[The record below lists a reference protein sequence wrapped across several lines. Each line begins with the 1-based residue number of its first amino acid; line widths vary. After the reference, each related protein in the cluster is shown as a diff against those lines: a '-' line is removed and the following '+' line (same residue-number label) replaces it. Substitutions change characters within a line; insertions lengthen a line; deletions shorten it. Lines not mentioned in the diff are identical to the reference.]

1 MRIDAQ
7 AQSVLNDLYLKFES
21 NSEVSISAPE
31 YDQLQIDYLIESGL
45 LTKTDAS
52 TLSGWA
58 YIVKPTYEGKVYIS
72 HLKEAPITKLHEFIR
87 RGEEIGKKEY
97 HPAERGF
104 AISYVSGPLYNAWMD
119 EINIFNERYLKG
131 HPMHDQIYQTYFH
144 RRNRPSAYED
154 MMGHLYALSADD
166 EFKVEKI
173 EEGRIQSV
181 KNRNPAIG
189 RMLQEDIDRCK
200 SFLSDSKDESV
211 GLDLYIEITSRYDSI
226 IPNLGAGLYQCMPE
240 QHWYDPEISGLS
252 LIFNLK
258 SIMNKML
265 AYQAVNYPIQ
275 ETGLHIIERKSM
287 SNKVF
292 IVHGHDDAAIATL
305 VKMRLDYLHEDNG
318 CLDDVDIMAIKRGL
332 PNYFKEHMD
341 RDLFVYVV
349 REEQVIVACAFLL
362 VIEKPMSPAF
372 INGKTGTVLNVY
384 TCPSYRNRKY
394 AKMIMQ
400 ALLSKAKELQLS
412 VVDLKSTEDGYHL
425 YKSVGFTDDCSKYH
439 LMKWKNPDVENNRQA

>member
-173 EEGRIQSV
+173 EEGRIESV
-181 KNRNPAIG
+181 KNRNQAID

-200 SFLSDSKDESV
+200 SFL
-211 GLDLYIEITSRYDSI
+211 L
-226 IPNLGAGLYQCMPE
+226 
-240 QHWYDPEISGLS
+240 
-252 LIFNLK
+252 
-258 SIMNKML
+258 
-265 AYQAVNYPIQ
+265 QA
-275 ETGLHIIERKSM
+275 E
-287 SNKVF
+287 
-292 IVHGHDDAAIATL
+292 
-305 VKMRLDYLHEDNG
+305 
-318 CLDDVDIMAIKRGL
+318 RGL
-332 PNYFKEHMD
+332 AGID
-341 RDLFVYVV
+341 
-349 REEQVIVACAFLL
+349 
-362 VIEKPMSPAF
+362 
-372 INGKTGTVLNVY
+372 
-384 TCPSYRNRKY
+384 
-394 AKMIMQ
+394 
-400 ALLSKAKELQLS
+400 
-412 VVDLKSTEDGYHL
+412 
-425 YKSVGFTDDCSKYH
+425 
-439 LMKWKNPDVENNRQA
+439 